1 MLQDTQTEVCAIC
14 FSEDDKE
21 STCNYIDWISCSQC
35 LMWVHAARA
44 NNLSTNEHKY
54 SYCSKEVHTN
64 IIINQ

>member
-44 NNLSTNEHKY
+44 NNLSTMNTSIHIVQKR
-54 SYCSKEVHTN
+54 STPT
-64 IIINQ
+64 